1 MRLIICCL
9 VMQFSFCWTV
19 KAKVIDRIVA
29 IVNNDIVTWVQL
41 QKESAPFLKKVE
53 TPDHSE
59 APKNGM
65 RDQIHKRILDALIE
79 NSLIEQ
85 EAKRYHIR
93 VSETE
98 VNNSIKSMKE
108 SREITQQEFEMALE
122 RDGITMKEYR
132 ENIQSQ
138 ILKSKLINYEVRS
151 KVVITDSDIKN
162 YYDANTEKYQ
172 GVKKYHLRNILMDTE
187 SGIKNIETRLKNKE
201 NFKTLVKKYSIAA
214 NAEDGG
220 DLGLFD
226 IRNFSENIR
235 EIIATLQKG
244 EHSKIVATPQ
254 GYQIFYIEDMV
265 MSDNRTLE
273 QATREIQDI
282 LYREK
287 VGKKFET
294 WLESLKKKAHIKI
307 ML

>member
-1 MRLIICCL
+1 MRLIICCM

-19 KAKVIDRIVA
+19 KAEVIDRIVA

-41 QKESAPFLKKVE
+41 QKASAPFLKNVE
-53 TPDHSE
+53 TSDHSE
-59 APKNGM
+59 APKNDM
-65 RDQIHKRILDALIE
+65 RGQIHKKILDVLIE

-98 VNNSIKSMKE
+98 VNNSVENMKE
-108 SREITQQEFEMALE
+108 SRGITQQELEMALE

-132 ENIQSQ
+132 ENIQNQ
-138 ILKSKLINYEVRS
+138 ILKSKLINHEVKS
-151 KVVITDSDIKN
+151 KVFVTDSDIKN
-162 YYDANTEKYQ
+162 HYDANIEKYQ
-172 GVKKYHLRNILMDTE
+172 GIKKYHLRNILVDTE
-187 SGIKNIETRLKNKE
+187 SGIKNIETKLKNKE
-201 NFKTLVKKYSIAA
+201 NFKALAKKYSIAA
-214 NAEDGG
+214 NAEDEG

-235 EIIATLQKG
+235 EIISILQKG
-244 EHSKIVATPQ
+244 EHSKIISTSQ
-254 GYQIFYIEDMV
+254 GYQLFYLEDIL
-265 MSDNRTLE
+265 MSGSRTLK

-282 LYREK
+282 LYKEK